1 MSELSNLNILKVL
14 SQQIVENI
22 LQYKKKEIEINT
34 TENFRNKIKKEI
46 LKNKNEDKIIFKEN
60 KEIINDE
67 KDIKIIEKIFEDLKS
82 IKQTLINSSKDI
94 KIIFNDSLQ
103 FLKDEKG
110 KKVEINFEIIHKEQ
124 FKEKIINDDFIKFLF
139 LIIINSK
146 NPKLDY
152 LKQLYK
158 DIEIESSFLNEEKKK
173 FDTLINY
180 NIFKINEKKKKIS
193 NKKDIQIIINNQNKK
208 TSNLNTITNEN
219 YKILSKSNE
228 IILKEEDLS
237 KKNKINKKK
246 KKNIIKT
253 GKEKDIKEFNFE
265 QLYQYIQTD
274 DDKFIKSKKKKNKK
288 NKNQNQIEGN
298 LNINSEEEKEINLIK
313 QNLLNNSCN
322 KYSIRKIK
330 PNLNKEWLNKIKF
343 ISNNIP

>member
-60 KEIINDE
+60 KEIINEE

-94 KIIFNDSLQ
+94 KIIFNDSLK

-110 KKVEINFEIIHKEQ
+110 KKVEIDFEIIHKEQ

-158 DIEIESSFLNEEKKK
+158 DIENESSFLNEEKKK

-208 TSNLNTITNEN
+208 TLNLNTISNEN

-228 IILKEEDLS
+228 VILKEEDLS

-246 KKNIIKT
+246 KKIIKT

-265 QLYQYIQTD
+265 KL
-274 DDKFIKSKKKKNKK
+274 
-288 NKNQNQIEGN
+288 
-298 LNINSEEEKEINLIK
+298 
-313 QNLLNNSCN
+313 
-322 KYSIRKIK
+322 
-330 PNLNKEWLNKIKF
+330 
-343 ISNNIP
+343 

>member
-103 FLKDEKG
+103 FLIDEKG

-158 DIEIESSFLNEEKKK
+158 DIENESSFLNEEKKK
-173 FDTLINY
+173 L
-180 NIFKINEKKKKIS
+180 KI
-193 NKKDIQIIINNQNKK
+193 
-208 TSNLNTITNEN
+208 
-219 YKILSKSNE
+219 
-228 IILKEEDLS
+228 
-237 KKNKINKKK
+237 
-246 KKNIIKT
+246 
-253 GKEKDIKEFNFE
+253 
-265 QLYQYIQTD
+265 
-274 DDKFIKSKKKKNKK
+274 
-288 NKNQNQIEGN
+288 
-298 LNINSEEEKEINLIK
+298 
-313 QNLLNNSCN
+313 
-322 KYSIRKIK
+322 
-330 PNLNKEWLNKIKF
+330 
-343 ISNNIP
+343 